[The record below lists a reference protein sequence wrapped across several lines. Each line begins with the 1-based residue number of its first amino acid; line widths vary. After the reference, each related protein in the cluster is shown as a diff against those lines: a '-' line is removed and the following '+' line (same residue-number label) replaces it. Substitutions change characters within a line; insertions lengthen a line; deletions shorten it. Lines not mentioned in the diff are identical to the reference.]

1 MKGIKN
7 RKLNKVRRFFKSF
20 FEELAGS
27 VIVEAAMNIILFIP
41 KVLLRM
47 LKHIDW

>member
-1 MKGIKN
+1 MREIKI
-7 RKLNKVRRFFKSF
+7 RKPNKVRRFFKSF

-27 VIVEAAMNIILFIP
+27 VIVEAIMNIILFIP
-41 KVLLRM
+41 RVLLRM